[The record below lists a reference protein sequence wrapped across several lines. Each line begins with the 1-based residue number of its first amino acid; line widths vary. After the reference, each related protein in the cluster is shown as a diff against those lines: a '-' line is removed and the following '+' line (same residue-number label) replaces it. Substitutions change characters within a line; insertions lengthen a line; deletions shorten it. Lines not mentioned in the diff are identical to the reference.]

1 MHLLV
6 TAASRHGS
14 TTEIAR
20 TIAGDLRAQG
30 IEAEY
35 FDVSEVASTAGYDAI
50 VVGSAVY
57 AGRWLGDA
65 RDFLKR
71 HRDALSTRPVWL
83 FSSGPLGDDSDAAAV
98 TEGTERALVN
108 LVGAREHRT
117 FAGKL
122 EREDLSR
129 TERLVIRVVHAPLG
143 DYRNWEA
150 VHAWSDEIAGELGA
164 VEARETTLP
173 SPEKATRT

>member
-1 MHLLV
+1 MRVLIA
-6 TAASRHGS
+6 AASRHGS
-14 TTEIAR
+14 TTEIAQ
-20 TIAGDLRAQG
+20 TIAEDLRAHD

-35 FDVSEVASTAGYDAI
+35 FDIAEVGSPAGYDAI

-57 AGRWLGDA
+57 AGRWLGEA

-83 FSSGPLGDDSDAAAV
+83 FSSGPLGADSHGSAISKP
-98 TEGTERALVN
+98 TEQGLIN
-108 LVGAREHRT
+108 LVGARGHQT

-129 TERLVIRVVHAPLG
+129 TERLVVRMVHAPLG
-143 DYRNWEA
+143 DYREWET
-150 VHAWSDEIAGELGA
+150 VHAWSDEIAGELGG
-164 VEARETTLP
+164 VESRET
-173 SPEKATRT
+173 SPTVPETITRT